1 MRTPDDE
8 VRDRRSIGRRRYP
21 SRRTDR
27 SAPPRQ
33 LPLPN
38 GGTVRLRSHGLLR
51 QAVGPHSRPSGRGGG
66 LSAERP
72 PAIGDGSHA
81 ASPPMPKSPSASQKH
96 SPQLARAPPARVRDG
111 RPEGEDPRRGASAS
125 PRARFRKKTP
135 HPSKDREACC
145 ALRRCGDERLR
156 PPGQSPDQHATRRDI
171 MHLLIPLIWWVERT
185 WPTARFPGN
194 TAMTPRRG
202 KRAMSRS
209 SAAETREAGASSS
222 CLIWCRNL
230 FAACLA
236 SCDADHT
243 VGKASF

>member
-1 MRTPDDE
+1 M
-8 VRDRRSIGRRRYP
+8 P
-21 SRRTDR
+21 SV
-27 SAPPRQ
+27 
-33 LPLPN
+33 LPLSATDLTPPLHPCQH
-38 GGTVRLRSHGLLR
+38 RLQHPRNT
-51 QAVGPHSRPSGRGGG
+51 PPS
-66 LSAERP
+66 L
-72 PAIGDGSHA
+72 H
-81 ASPPMPKSPSASQKH
+81 
-96 SPQLARAPPARVRDG
+96 G
-111 RPEGEDPRRGASAS
+111 RPLPASRMDARGVKTRDAGLQLRREPGS
-125 PRARFRKKTP
+125 RKKTP
-135 HPSKDREACC
+135 HPSKDSEACC

-222 CLIWCRNL
+222 CFIWCRTL

>member
-1 MRTPDDE
+1 
-8 VRDRRSIGRRRYP
+8 
-21 SRRTDR
+21 
-27 SAPPRQ
+27 
-33 LPLPN
+33 
-38 GGTVRLRSHGLLR
+38 
-51 QAVGPHSRPSGRGGG
+51 
-66 LSAERP
+66 
-72 PAIGDGSHA
+72 
-81 ASPPMPKSPSASQKH
+81 MPKSPSASQKH

-125 PRARFRKKTP
+125 PRARFRRKTP
-135 HPSKDREACC
+135 HLSKDREACC

-194 TAMTPRRG
+194 TAMTPRRE

-243 VGKASF
+243 VGKAFILEIHSTHAASGHSRSGFLLGELSHHGLGGDQEARNRSRILQRGANDLRRVDNARLN